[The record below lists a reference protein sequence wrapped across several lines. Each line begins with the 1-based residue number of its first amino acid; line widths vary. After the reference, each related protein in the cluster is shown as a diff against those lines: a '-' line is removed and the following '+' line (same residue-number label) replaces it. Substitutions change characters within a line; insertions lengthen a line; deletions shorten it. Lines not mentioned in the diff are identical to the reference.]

1 MMTYKRGTAHPI
13 PHERAL
19 YSTVNDWQGGM
30 PEEGQFCLYVSPSGI
45 KKRMLITE
53 VVWTA
58 TAKEV
63 RLHSLFG
70 STVANVGECL

>member
-1 MMTYKRGTAHPI
+1 MLTYKRGTAHPI

-45 KKRMLITE
+45 KKRMLIRKVTDKQL
-53 VVWTA
+53 W
-58 TAKEV
+58 
-63 RLHSLFG
+63 LHSLFG
-70 STVANVGECL
+70 GCWATYEELEQCD